1 MFWKI
6 QYLLLAAALHLSSKV
21 RALPY
26 APDDQGGCWIN
37 GTYFNK
43 EEKLC
48 CSLCAP
54 GFHLKEKCTPTKDTV
69 CEECKK
75 GFHSNKL
82 NYFHQCFKCSSCSE
96 DKGLEYVQSCTTASD
111 AKCACKEGMYCS
123 YKLSHNCRDC
133 TRFTTCPPG
142 QGVSMQGT
150 ADSDV
155 RCSPCTAG
163 TFSDKKSYTEPCRP
177 HTDCESQGRSALRPG
192 NATSDTVCGQIMRL
206 PFTTTTATTTTTAA
220 PTPTSTP
227 SKAFSQPAEHMPNT
241 TSLAIPNENR
251 KPEPGENIRLI
262 AMVTGF
268 GAGAVLLIALMI
280 CIHICIRNRRGDTNN
295 NIDKEANKPLQ
306 GPSMSCQ
313 RSSSS
318 SRPPEQQCLLGEKD
332 SSSTSI
338 STTSSKTESMVC
350 CRSGYGGQEGSGGL
364 YQRQDS
370 PQMSSPTVTVN
381 INATINCHL
390 PTGTHFC
397 SVPASPSTDSAP
409 SDCNLPLSTEEE
421 RSDLSLLK
429 VREAKDARPAVQESG
444 KVVC

>member
-1 MFWKI
+1 MFWKTR
-6 QYLLLAAALHLSSKV
+6 YLLLVAALHLANKV

-26 APDDQGGCWIN
+26 APDDQGRCWNN
-37 GTYFNK
+37 GTYLNK
-43 EEKLC
+43 EQMLC

-54 GFHLKEKCTPTKDTV
+54 GFHLKERCTPTKDTV
-69 CEECKK
+69 CAECRK
-75 GFHSNKL
+75 GVYSENW
-82 NYFHQCFKCSSCSE
+82 NYFHQCFKCSSCRE
-96 DKGLEYVQSCTTASD
+96 DKGMEFVQSCTTSAD
-111 AKCACKEGMYCS
+111 AKCACKEGMFCS
-123 YKLSHNCRDC
+123 YKLNNKCRDC
-133 TRFTTCPPG
+133 SRFTTCPPG

-177 HTDCESQGRSALRPG
+177 HTNCEFQGRNTLRPG
-192 NATSDTVCGQIMRL
+192 NATSDTVCGQIVRL
-206 PFTTTTATTTTTAA
+206 PFITTTTTTTTPT
-220 PTPTSTP
+220 PTPTSIP
-227 SKAFSQPAEHMPNT
+227 SKAIGRAVEPVPNT
-241 TSLAIPNENR
+241 TNSGTVTSNGNR
-251 KPEPGENIRLI
+251 KPEDNTHLI
-262 AMVTGF
+262 ATVLGF
-268 GAGAVLLIALMI
+268 GAGAVLLIVLMI
-280 CIHICIRNRRGDTNN
+280 CIHICIRNHRGDTNN
-295 NIDKEANKPLQ
+295 NIDKEANKTLQ
-306 GPSMSCQ
+306 GSSMSCQ
-313 RSSSS
+313 RNSSS

-350 CRSGYGGQEGSGGL
+350 CRSGYGGQEGSGGV

-390 PTGTHFC
+390 PTGTRFC
-397 SVPASPSTDSAP
+397 SVPTSPATDSAP

-421 RSDLSLLK
+421 RSDLLK
-429 VREAKDARPAVQESG
+429 VGEAKDARPAVQESG